1 MNKSFF
7 LLSAL
12 AIALLASSCNREE
25 IDKQKPE
32 IISSVAGAFPLN
44 CDTLYLGESFSF
56 KMRFS
61 DNLELGSYSIDIHH
75 NFDHH
80 SHSTEVNACTFEP
93 DKTPVNPFLYIQDFA
108 IPGGLKEYDT
118 NIQISIP
125 DSNAQ
130 GLFDTGD
137 YHFFISLTDKTGW
150 SAQKGLSIKILRR

>member
-7 LLSAL
+7 LFFAL
-12 AIALLASSCNREE
+12 AIALFLSACNRDE

-32 IISSVAGAFPLN
+32 IDISLQNAFPLN
-44 CDTLYLGESFSF
+44 CDTLYLGESFTV

-75 NFDHH
+75 NFNHH
-80 SHSTEVNACTFEP
+80 SHSTEVNTCNFDP
-93 DKTPVNPFLYIQDFA
+93 DKNPVNPFLYIQDFA
-108 IPGGLKEYDT
+108 IPDGLREYET

-130 GLFDTGD
+130 GMFDTGD

-150 SAQKGLSIKILRR
+150 SAQKGFSIKILER